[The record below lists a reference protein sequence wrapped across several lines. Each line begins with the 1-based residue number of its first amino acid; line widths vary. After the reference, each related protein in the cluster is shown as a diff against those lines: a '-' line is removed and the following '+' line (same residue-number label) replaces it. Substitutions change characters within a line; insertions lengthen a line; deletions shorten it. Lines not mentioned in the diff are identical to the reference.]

1 MHLLVVFDTLQ
12 LHLPHDYSCF
22 VVGDGYCHEQKTIG
36 KTKKHYDASHEI
48 GNKWPFTQHAYF
60 NIW

>member
-12 LHLPHDYSCF
+12 LHLPHDFFCF
-22 VVGDGYCHEQKTIG
+22 VVRDGYCHEQKTIG

-48 GNKWPFTQHAYF
+48 GNK
-60 NIW
+60 